1 MKNGESRCTRLL
13 STQSCTLTPQL
24 PGLDGRAWVTSSGSD
39 STELA
44 KMIGI
49 TPDWLTLSGM

>member
-1 MKNGESRCTRLL
+1 MLL
-13 STQSCTLTPQL
+13 RTKVWNDVHGTMLENRT
-24 PGLDGRAWVTSSGSD
+24 GMY

-49 TPDWLTLSGM
+49 TPDWFTLSGM